1 MHTHKIYVDLFSD
14 PFLSF
19 GECDKASGI
28 RPKDRSL
35 FEGHFFWR
43 KFDRLKE
50 NFLNLGGGWAILRKL
65 HKKLQLFYYTSH
77 ITNRTFGKIFR

>member
-1 MHTHKIYVDLFSD
+1 MRTNKIYVDLFSD

-28 RPKDRSL
+28 WPKDGSL

-43 KFDRLKE
+43 KFDKLKE
-50 NFLNLGGGWAILRKL
+50 NFMNLGGGWVILRKL
-65 HKKLQLFYYTSH
+65 H
-77 ITNRTFGKIFR
+77 